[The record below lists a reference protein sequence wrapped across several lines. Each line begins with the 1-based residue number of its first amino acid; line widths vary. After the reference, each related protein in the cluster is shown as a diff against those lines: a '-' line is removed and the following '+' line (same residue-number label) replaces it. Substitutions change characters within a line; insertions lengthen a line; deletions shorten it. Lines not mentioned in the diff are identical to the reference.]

1 MGAFIT
7 FRRAGLLVI
16 FTLAVAAS
24 SVAGQRP
31 LAASAADL
39 GDAWRHWFVLKSMTG
54 FSASTVYQWGSAG
67 DISPLRRPQERIC
80 PLNSQLRR
88 SCDA

>member
-24 SVAGQRP
+24 SVAGNVRSPQALP
-31 LAASAADL
+31 TSVTP
-39 GDAWRHWFVLKSMTG
+39 GGTG
-54 FSASTVYQWGSAG
+54 SS
-67 DISPLRRPQERIC
+67 
-80 PLNSQLRR
+80 
-88 SCDA
+88 